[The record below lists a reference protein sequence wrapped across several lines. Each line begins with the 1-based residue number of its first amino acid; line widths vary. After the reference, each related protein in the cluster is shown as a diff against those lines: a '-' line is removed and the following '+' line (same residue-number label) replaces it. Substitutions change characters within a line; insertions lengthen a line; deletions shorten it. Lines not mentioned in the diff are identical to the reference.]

1 MRQQKRWGTP
11 HPVSSFEPAA
21 ASLKARG
28 SLTLTIMLQK
38 IGVFLSSHDHVPDSF
53 HRAAQSLGRWLGET
67 RRTLVYGGSRY
78 GLMEVLAR
86 ATKESG
92 GRVYGV
98 VPQILY
104 DKDLV
109 SDYIDVDFRVADL
122 QDRKSVLMRESDIC
136 VALPGGIGTLDEVFT
151 VWASRSIGLSQKQV
165 VLVNID
171 GCWTPFVEGT
181 THLAALG
188 LVSQK
193 QLEWLKVV
201 NSVEELFDYLEAA
214 GG

>member
-1 MRQQKRWGTP
+1 
-11 HPVSSFEPAA
+11 
-21 ASLKARG
+21 
-28 SLTLTIMLQK
+28 MLQK

-109 SDYIDVDFRVADL
+109 SDYLDVDFRVADL

-151 VWASRSIGLSQKQV
+151 VWASCSIGLLQKQV

-201 NSVEELFDYLEAA
+201 NSVEELFDYLETA